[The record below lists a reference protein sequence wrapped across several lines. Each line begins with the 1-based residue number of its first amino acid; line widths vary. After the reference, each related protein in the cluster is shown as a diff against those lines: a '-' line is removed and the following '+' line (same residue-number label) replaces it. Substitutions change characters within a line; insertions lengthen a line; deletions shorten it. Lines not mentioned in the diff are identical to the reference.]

1 MSGFLADVDA
11 NVVAQIDQRY
21 ASICAGQ
28 ASILAKTPKPGDGP
42 EDTFARL
49 LNSMPPDMDEVDAKF
64 WLCAALTQL
73 AHSKKDNSE
82 ERAE

>member
-1 MSGFLADVDA
+1 MSGFLADADA

-28 ASILAKTPKPGDGP
+28 SRILARTPKPGDSA

-49 LNSMPPDMDEVDAKF
+49 LNAMPAEMNEVEAKI
-64 WLCAALTQL
+64 WLCAALAQL
-73 AHSKKDNSE
+73 AHLRKDNSE
-82 ERAE
+82 ERAV

>member
-1 MSGFLADVDA
+1 MGAFLNDVDA
-11 NVVAQIDQRY
+11 NAVAQIDQRY

-28 ASILAKTPKPGDGP
+28 AILLARTPKTGDSP

-49 LNSMPPDMDEVDAKF
+49 MNSVPPDMDKAHAKA

-82 ERAE
+82 ERAA